1 MSKLVKRCNMQDVMW
16 LLCGLSYVKERKNRT
31 CIYLLK
37 SPNFLLPLLTEIG
50 PRLALAGGDVQAQA
64 LPAEDGDIALSAR

>member
-1 MSKLVKRCNMQDVMW
+1 MLIEKPEFSTV
-16 LLCGLSYVKERKNRT
+16 
-31 CIYLLK
+31 
-37 SPNFLLPLLTEIG
+37 FLTEIG